1 MNCTLSAAILGAL
14 AVVAGAF
21 GAHALK
27 AVLSPEAL
35 SSFETGVRYQMWH
48 ALALFVL
55 GLSAVNSTAKNRIAW
70 LWLVGTLLF
79 SGSIYGLHLTKLIF
93 GSSWVVLGPI
103 TPIGGAL
110 LILGW
115 CLLIGAGL
123 KKRI

>member
-1 MNCTLSAAILGAL
+1 MNTTVCAAILGAL
-14 AVVAGAF
+14 AVMAGAF

-35 SSFETGVRYQMWH
+35 ASFETGVRYQMWH

-55 GLSAVNSTAKNRIAW
+55 EISPIRDSAKKRIAW
-70 LWLVGTLLF
+70 LWLIGTILF
-79 SGSIYGLHLTKLIF
+79 SGSIYGLHLTKLFF
-93 GSSWVVLGPI
+93 GSSWSILGPI
-103 TPIGGAL
+103 TPIGGTL

-123 KKRI
+123 KKRT